1 MTADNIKPVT
11 SKTFKKLK
19 ENKEKITML
28 TAYDFSTAKYIDEC
42 GVDSILIGDSLGM
55 TILGYETTIKVTIE
69 DMLTF
74 TKAVSNGV
82 KRALVIADMPF
93 LSYHLNKEHTTLNA
107 GKLIQ
112 AGAKAVKLEGASDF
126 ILDEVYHLTQ
136 SGINVVG
143 HLGFTPQY
151 INTLGGYFVQGKT
164 YENTIKM
171 LNAAKKLEEN
181 GAFSIVLEMVPEESA
196 KLITSKLDIATIG
209 IGAGRYTDGQ
219 ILVADD
225 ILGKFSEFKPKFARR
240 YADLKSVIS
249 ESCSKYIDDVTS
261 GRFPDESEIFHLPV
275 EALVELKELENCEYC
290 CNK

>member
-1 MTADNIKPVT
+1 MNADIIKPVT
-11 SKTFKKLK
+11 SRTLKKMK
-19 ENKEKITML
+19 DNKEKITML

-42 GVDSILIGDSLGM
+42 GVDTILIGDSLGM
-55 TILGYETTIKVTIE
+55 TILGYDTTIKVTIE

-82 KRALVIADMPF
+82 KKALVVADMPF
-93 LSYHLNKEHTTLNA
+93 LSYHLNKEQTTLNA
-107 GKLIQ
+107 GRLIQ

-151 INTLGGYFVQGKT
+151 INTIGGYFVQGKS

-181 GAFSIVLEMVPEESA
+181 GAFALVLEMVPEESA
-196 KLITSKLDIATIG
+196 KYISENLSIPTIG
-209 IGAGRYTDGQ
+209 IGAGKYCDGQ
-219 ILVADD
+219 VLVIDD
-225 ILGKFSEFKPKFARR
+225 ILGKYPGNIPKFVKQ
-240 YADLKSVIS
+240 YANIKEIMKDAI
-249 ESCSKYIDDVTS
+249 SKYNQDVKT
-261 GRFPDESEIFHLPV
+261 GEFPT
-275 EALVELKELENCEYC
+275 KEYSFNLTEEERDKLEHNI
-290 CNK
+290 NK

>member
-1 MTADNIKPVT
+1 MNADIIRPVT
-11 SKTFKKLK
+11 SRTLKKMK
-19 ENKEKITML
+19 DNKEKITML

-55 TILGYETTIKVTIE
+55 TILGYDTTIKVTID

-82 KRALVIADMPF
+82 KRALVVADMPF
-93 LSYHLNKEHTTLNA
+93 LSYHLNKEQTTLNA
-107 GKLIQ
+107 GRLIQ

-126 ILDEVYHLTQ
+126 ILDEVHHLTQ

-151 INTLGGYFVQGKT
+151 INTIGGYFVQGKS

-181 GAFSIVLEMVPEESA
+181 GAFALVLEMVPEESA
-196 KLITSKLDIATIG
+196 KYISENLSIPTIG
-209 IGAGRYTDGQ
+209 IGAGKYCDGQ
-219 ILVADD
+219 VLVIDD
-225 ILGKFSEFKPKFARR
+225 ILGKYPGNIPKFVKQ
-240 YADLKSVIS
+240 YANIKEIMKDAI
-249 ESCSKYIDDVTS
+249 SKYNQDVKT
-261 GRFPDESEIFHLPV
+261 GKFPT
-275 EALVELKELENCEYC
+275 KEYSFNLTEEERDKLEHNI
-290 CNK
+290 NK